1 MIQLQNVTKMIK
13 ENTVLD
19 NVSYTFK
26 SGFVYG
32 LYGQNGSGKTML
44 LRAISGLIN
53 LDSGSIFIDGE
64 KLHDKIEFPPETGI
78 VIENMELLPE
88 CSAKR
93 NLQMLAKIKNIA
105 DEKDIIFSLERVG
118 LDPDSDKKVKK
129 FSLGMKQRLNIAQ
142 AIFENQKII
151 LLDEPTNALD
161 EDAVQLIYKII
172 REEKSRG
179 ATIIVATHHKE
190 DLKEVCDVILKIAG
204 GEKLLRKMKINK
216 YFLGIVLIIII
227 IMYFMAGVLFLGNT
241 REDNNMKVSTEQQEI
256 AYQTFKS
263 ETEGYSLASKYA
275 ENLQN
280 NSLDKEAIN
289 LQLQEAK
296 KFLQDNIKGISRE
309 SDNFAQMFYYCG
321 IIYGLDRK
329 YNCGDYEFVKVGIE
343 VRGYIINVQNG
354 DMDDELEADLYDK
367 LTKLTADD
375 IQEVVNAIDN

>member
-1 MIQLQNVTKMIK
+1 MIQLQNVTKRIK

-53 LDSGSIFIDGE
+53 LESGSIFIDGE

-105 DEKDIIFSLERVG
+105 DEKDISFSLERVG

-190 DLKEVCDVILKIAG
+190 DLKEVCDVILKIAEG
-204 GEKLLRKMKINK
+204 KIVEENENK
-216 YFLGIVLIIII
+216 
-227 IMYFMAGVLFLGNT
+227 
-241 REDNNMKVSTEQQEI
+241 
-256 AYQTFKS
+256 
-263 ETEGYSLASKYA
+263 
-275 ENLQN
+275 
-280 NSLDKEAIN
+280 
-289 LQLQEAK
+289 
-296 KFLQDNIKGISRE
+296 
-309 SDNFAQMFYYCG
+309 
-321 IIYGLDRK
+321 
-329 YNCGDYEFVKVGIE
+329 
-343 VRGYIINVQNG
+343 
-354 DMDDELEADLYDK
+354 
-367 LTKLTADD
+367 
-375 IQEVVNAIDN
+375 

>member
-1 MIQLQNVTKMIK
+1 MIQLQNVTKWIK

-105 DEKDIIFSLERVG
+105 DEKDISFSLERVG

-190 DLKEVCDVILKIAG
+190 DLKEVCDVILKIAEG
-204 GEKLLRKMKINK
+204 KIVEENENK
-216 YFLGIVLIIII
+216 
-227 IMYFMAGVLFLGNT
+227 
-241 REDNNMKVSTEQQEI
+241 
-256 AYQTFKS
+256 
-263 ETEGYSLASKYA
+263 
-275 ENLQN
+275 
-280 NSLDKEAIN
+280 
-289 LQLQEAK
+289 
-296 KFLQDNIKGISRE
+296 
-309 SDNFAQMFYYCG
+309 
-321 IIYGLDRK
+321 
-329 YNCGDYEFVKVGIE
+329 
-343 VRGYIINVQNG
+343 
-354 DMDDELEADLYDK
+354 
-367 LTKLTADD
+367 
-375 IQEVVNAIDN
+375 

>member
-1 MIQLQNVTKMIK
+1 MIQLQNVTKRIK

-105 DEKDIIFSLERVG
+105 DEKDINFSLERVG

-190 DLKEVCDVILKIAG
+190 DLKEVCDVILKIAEG
-204 GEKLLRKMKINK
+204 KIVEENENK
-216 YFLGIVLIIII
+216 
-227 IMYFMAGVLFLGNT
+227 
-241 REDNNMKVSTEQQEI
+241 
-256 AYQTFKS
+256 
-263 ETEGYSLASKYA
+263 
-275 ENLQN
+275 
-280 NSLDKEAIN
+280 
-289 LQLQEAK
+289 
-296 KFLQDNIKGISRE
+296 
-309 SDNFAQMFYYCG
+309 
-321 IIYGLDRK
+321 
-329 YNCGDYEFVKVGIE
+329 
-343 VRGYIINVQNG
+343 
-354 DMDDELEADLYDK
+354 
-367 LTKLTADD
+367 
-375 IQEVVNAIDN
+375 

>member
-1 MIQLQNVTKMIK
+1 MIQLQNVTKRIK

-190 DLKEVCDVILKIAG
+190 DLKEVCDLS
-204 GEKLLRKMKINK
+204 
-216 YFLGIVLIIII
+216 LIHI
-227 IMYFMAGVLFLGNT
+227 
-241 REDNNMKVSTEQQEI
+241 
-256 AYQTFKS
+256 
-263 ETEGYSLASKYA
+263 
-275 ENLQN
+275 
-280 NSLDKEAIN
+280 
-289 LQLQEAK
+289 
-296 KFLQDNIKGISRE
+296 
-309 SDNFAQMFYYCG
+309 
-321 IIYGLDRK
+321 
-329 YNCGDYEFVKVGIE
+329 
-343 VRGYIINVQNG
+343 
-354 DMDDELEADLYDK
+354 
-367 LTKLTADD
+367 
-375 IQEVVNAIDN
+375 

>member
-1 MIQLQNVTKMIK
+1 MIQLQNVTKRIK

-32 LYGQNGSGKTML
+32 LYGKNGSGKTML

-105 DEKDIIFSLERVG
+105 DEKDISFSLERVG

-190 DLKEVCDVILKIAG
+190 DLKEVCDVILKIAEG
-204 GEKLLRKMKINK
+204 KIVEENENK
-216 YFLGIVLIIII
+216 
-227 IMYFMAGVLFLGNT
+227 
-241 REDNNMKVSTEQQEI
+241 
-256 AYQTFKS
+256 
-263 ETEGYSLASKYA
+263 
-275 ENLQN
+275 
-280 NSLDKEAIN
+280 
-289 LQLQEAK
+289 
-296 KFLQDNIKGISRE
+296 
-309 SDNFAQMFYYCG
+309 
-321 IIYGLDRK
+321 
-329 YNCGDYEFVKVGIE
+329 
-343 VRGYIINVQNG
+343 
-354 DMDDELEADLYDK
+354 
-367 LTKLTADD
+367 
-375 IQEVVNAIDN
+375 

>member
-1 MIQLQNVTKMIK
+1 MIQLQNVTKRIK

-190 DLKEVCDVILKIAG
+190 DLKEVWDVILKIAEG
-204 GEKLLRKMKINK
+204 KIVEENENK
-216 YFLGIVLIIII
+216 
-227 IMYFMAGVLFLGNT
+227 
-241 REDNNMKVSTEQQEI
+241 
-256 AYQTFKS
+256 
-263 ETEGYSLASKYA
+263 
-275 ENLQN
+275 
-280 NSLDKEAIN
+280 
-289 LQLQEAK
+289 
-296 KFLQDNIKGISRE
+296 
-309 SDNFAQMFYYCG
+309 
-321 IIYGLDRK
+321 
-329 YNCGDYEFVKVGIE
+329 
-343 VRGYIINVQNG
+343 
-354 DMDDELEADLYDK
+354 
-367 LTKLTADD
+367 
-375 IQEVVNAIDN
+375 